1 MNLHNDNSTMSRDHI
16 SITPQMI
23 FTALKKLQLRK
34 VYVPL
39 NLISEYLRRSY
50 PVENNVKIFTEE
62 LKRKLNCAVRV
73 GLILKHGEDS
83 YYLPTLRQE
92 ANALKT
98 AFTAFWEIYKN
109 YSRLPV
115 SKIKNQHRTYSTLK
129 KRTKSAKY
137 PKNNDNHS
145 K

>member
-1 MNLHNDNSTMSRDHI
+1 
-16 SITPQMI
+16 MI

-109 YSRLPV
+109 V
-115 SKIKNQHRTYSTLK
+115 ITYKCNFIDDYTIFQIYICKFVLCSLISEIFLK
-129 KRTKSAKY
+129 Y
-137 PKNNDNHS
+137 F
-145 K
+145 

>member
-1 MNLHNDNSTMSRDHI
+1 
-16 SITPQMI
+16 MI
-23 FTALKKLQLRK
+23 LAALKKLQLHK

-62 LKRKLNCAVRV
+62 LRRKLNCAVRV

-98 AFTAFWEIYKN
+98 AFTTFWEIYKN
-109 YSRLPV
+109 VLIYKCPIINALIFIRDYTIFQIYVCKFVLCPLISEIFL
-115 SKIKNQHRTYSTLK
+115 NYF
-129 KRTKSAKY
+129 
-137 PKNNDNHS
+137 
-145 K
+145 